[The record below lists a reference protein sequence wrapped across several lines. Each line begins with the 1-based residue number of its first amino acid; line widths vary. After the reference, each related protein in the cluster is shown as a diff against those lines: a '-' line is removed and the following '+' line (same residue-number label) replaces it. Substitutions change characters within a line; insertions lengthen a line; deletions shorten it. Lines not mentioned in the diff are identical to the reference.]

1 MAKSMAYDHPAYQV
15 RHVRGV
21 PIAAGASTTGRFQ
34 AHADLLA
41 VRGYAM
47 PSKAGTSAD
56 ETVIIYKVATSG
68 GATTAL
74 GTITL
79 GASASIT
86 GAQVDLADASIAQ
99 GDEVRFL
106 SGTDAT
112 MIIDAALEYQIK
124 PGADLND

>member
-1 MAKSMAYDHPAYQV
+1 MAKSMAYDHPSYVTRQ
-15 RHVRGV
+15 RMHTT
-21 PIAAGASTTGRFQ
+21 IAAGASTVGRFQ
-34 AHADLLA
+34 AHADLIA

-47 PSKAGTSAD
+47 PDKAGTSAS

-112 MIIDAALEYQIK
+112 IVLGVGLEYQIK